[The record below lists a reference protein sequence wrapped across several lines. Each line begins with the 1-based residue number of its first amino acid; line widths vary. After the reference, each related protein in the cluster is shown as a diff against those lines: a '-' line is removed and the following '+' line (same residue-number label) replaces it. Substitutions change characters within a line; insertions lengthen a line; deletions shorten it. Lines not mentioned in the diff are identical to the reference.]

1 MPLTPEKPISPSPY
15 LGAADAEDGHG
26 FSAQRLYGAVQSL
39 PLRQMYRNSQERH
52 EDAVHGMN
60 RINTTLGNNKPRLVP
75 AIPSYQGP
83 ALPTPPAAS
92 PPRGTGAGT
101 PPAPVQL
108 GKRANRDR
116 KLPLTPYEFGY
127 KIASYKVV
135 DFSPASEY
143 GEAAG
148 VGAGLGGAAGAGLGA
163 LWGAVSPGETS
174 PGKKRGRIS
183 GALRG
188 AGAGGL
194 VGAGI
199 GGLAGA
205 GAYYDAGR
213 RFKEQD
219 AQVSALEKLTGGSG
233 APQTRQLGDGSDWQT
248 TWAKNWQDGAK
259 GLVRDAAADLEALK
273 KTDLSPLKEFAGNKL
288 EEAQRAVHEFT
299 APKKKNW
306 WE

>member
-1 MPLTPEKPISPSPY
+1 MPLTPEKPIAPNNTF
-15 LGAADAEDGHG
+15 LDAANDEDGRG
-26 FSAQRLYGAVQSL
+26 FSAERLHRAVQSL
-39 PLRQMYRNSQERH
+39 PLQQMDRYSQERH

-60 RINTTLGNNKPRLVP
+60 RLNSARGNNQPRLVP
-75 AIPSYQGP
+75 APPSYQGP
-83 ALPTPPAAS
+83 ALPTPPVAS

-108 GKRANRDR
+108 GKQANRDR

-127 KIASYKVV
+127 KIASYTGAEHM
-135 DFSPASEY
+135 SPAQYAEY
-143 GEAAG
+143 TG

-194 VGAGI
+194 
-199 GGLAGA
+199 AGA
-205 GAYYDAGR
+205 GVGGLLGYNSASTMDTTMDSVFKAQAEMAQRAAEREAG
-213 RFKEQD
+213 KTPE
-219 AQVSALEKLTGGSG
+219 LPKIG
-233 APQTRQLGDGSDWQT
+233 WQGWT
-248 TWAKNWQDGAK
+248 NT
-259 GLVRDAAADLEALK
+259 LRDAAADLEELK

-299 APKKKNW
+299 APKQKNW